1 MPHPLVTQLRFAR
14 SEFRRGL
21 AGVTEEEGV
30 RRFLPINSISWMVGH
45 LAWQEHRYWLYRGQG
60 RNELRILDNLVGYGA
75 PASTPPLAEMWVAWD
90 KATRLADPYLD
101 ALTTADL
108 TSCMMIDGRPHWETI
123 GTMVRRVT
131 YHYFF
136 HTGEA
141 LAVRQLLGHTDL
153 PEFVGDIG
161 EEAPYE
167 PEAST

>member
-21 AGVTEEEGV
+21 AGVTEEEGA
-30 RRFLPINSISWMVGH
+30 RRLMQINSISWMVGH
-45 LAWQEHRYWLYRGQG
+45 LAWQEHRYWLYRAQG
-60 RNELRILDNLVGYGA
+60 RIELPFLDNLVGYGA
-75 PASTPPLAEMWVAWD
+75 PASTPPLGEMWTAWET
-90 KATRLADPYLD
+90 AIRLSDPYLD

-108 TSCMMIDGRPHWETI
+108 TDHLVVEGRRHDESV
-123 GTMVRRVT
+123 GTMIRRVT

-141 LAVRQLLGHTDL
+141 LAVRQLLGHPDL

-161 EEAPYE
+161 DDAPYE
-167 PEAST
+167 PESPD